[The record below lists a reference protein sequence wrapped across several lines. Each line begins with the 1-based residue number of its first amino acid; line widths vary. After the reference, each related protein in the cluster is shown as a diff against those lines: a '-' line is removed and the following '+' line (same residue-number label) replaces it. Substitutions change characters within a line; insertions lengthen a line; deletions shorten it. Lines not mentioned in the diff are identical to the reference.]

1 LSSIII
7 GKVIIYYLNELVKVG
22 IKYFSGKP
30 KYKSPVNKV
39 LDSMANNKKVADD
52 ISKLIDPQRGI
63 DNATADK
70 IVKMAF
76 VQNSIQKAMSKDNE
90 GMDKAELENQLKTII
105 SKSWN
110 DLSDKAVDK
119 VKNDLK
125 K

>member
-1 LSSIII
+1 M
-7 GKVIIYYLNELVKVG
+7 
-22 IKYFSGKP
+22 KYFSGKP
-30 KYKSPVNKV
+30 KLKEVVKTV

-52 ISKLIDPQRGI
+52 ISKMIDPKKGI
-63 DNATADK
+63 DNTTAEK
-70 IVKMAF
+70 IVKMGY
-76 VQNSIQKAMSKDNE
+76 VQNSIEKTIGKDNDE
-90 GMDKAELENQLKTII
+90 LDKKELENELKTII

>member
-1 LSSIII
+1 LGSIII
-7 GKVIIYYLNELVKVG
+7 GKVVLYYLHDLVKMG
-22 IKYFSGKP
+22 MKYFSGKP
-30 KYKSPVNKV
+30 KLKEVVKTV

-52 ISKLIDPQRGI
+52 ISKMIDPKKGI
-63 DNATADK
+63 DNTTAEK
-70 IVKMAF
+70 IVKMGY
-76 VQNSIQKAMSKDNE
+76 VQNSIEKTIGKDNDE
-90 GMDKAELENQLKTII
+90 LDKKELENELKTII